1 MVVAS
6 DERSAAGGITNI
18 VRSLGASL
26 SPVLLGALAAAP
38 PGSAAFSAPWLIAG
52 GLKIVYDVVLYSLY
66 RCGTRM
72 RAHEAA
78 AARKDVDEAAEVA
91 RDGLRADDE
100 AAEAARDDDRRA
112 SESDAEPEGGDATR
126 DVRHAAA

>member
-26 SPVLLGALAAAP
+26 SPVMLGALAAAP
-38 PGSAAFSAPWLIAG
+38 AGSAAFSAPWLIAG

-66 RCGTRM
+66 RCGTQM
-72 RAHEAA
+72 RQHEAA
-78 AARKDVDEAAEVA
+78 AARKDVDEADTA
-91 RDGLRADDE
+91 RDGLRATTDDDE
-100 AAEAARDDDRRA
+100 ADDTARDGRRA
-112 SESDAEPEGGDATR
+112 
-126 DVRHAAA
+126 AA